1 MSGDAWLDDL
11 DDVLL
16 ARAEEGDQAE
26 AVIAI
31 ALAGGQE
38 IEIDED
44 ELNGAVK
51 RSLFVLAAGGDPSR
65 GVDLQGRA
73 VETIA
78 EDLDSPFRRKIL
90 MGGLQDLRARAGQRA
105 GVGAVVSELESDDE
119 LAWRAFAAAR
129 MVQLLAQ
136 DG

>member
-1 MSGDAWLDDL
+1 MSGDAWLDEL
-11 DDVLL
+11 DAALSSRD
-16 ARAEEGDQAE
+16 EEGDQGE
-26 AVIAI
+26 ALIAI
-31 ALAGGQE
+31 ALAGGRE

-65 GVDLQGRA
+65 GVDLHGRA

-90 MGGLQDLRARAGQRA
+90 MAGLQDLRARAGRRA
-105 GVGAVVSELESDDE
+105 GVVAVLAELESDPE
-119 LAWRAFAAAR
+119 LAWRAFSAAR
-129 MVQLLAQ
+129 MAQLLSRHS
-136 DG
+136 